1 MTHAESPSPAGANP
15 IRPMSGFPE
24 ELVRDPVSPFLPSED
39 AAELE
44 AFERGMRAGFKLPPL
59 PPKWSEALSSSAAAD
74 CDHAVWVA
82 HIKGGEPLSVSVC
95 QLCRAINWDLL
106 REDFGEQ
113 LRKAMWPPE
122 GVPTLGDLLQDLK
135 RHGLTLSPAQEAY
148 LLECGEQADTSEPGP
163 VNTSERPEDAARRYA
178 GQLLALRRGLIER
191 NWDMTSLPEDE
202 IVAYA
207 LAALDELDADAKANA
222 VIAHEAGCHAW
233 LGLATTK
240 ELLEELVA
248 RGRTE
253 PQRIA
258 LGARLHRMAFELLE
272 ALPSSM
278 LEYRTAEPK
287 ALPSKED
294 GDGLHHATWYQVEL
308 LKLQLALVERG
319 VEEARDEGK
328 VVPLALECLDEAV
341 GAAKANAQ
349 ALGEQDGLQN
359 G

>member
-1 MTHAESPSPAGANP
+1 
-15 IRPMSGFPE
+15 MSGFPDGQG
-24 ELVRDPVSPFLPSED
+24 RDPVLPPED
-39 AAELE
+39 ASERE
-44 AFERGMRAGFKLPPL
+44 AFERGMRAGSKLPPL
-59 PPKWSEALSSSAAAD
+59 PPKWSEALSSGAAAD
-74 CDHAVWVA
+74 CDHPVWVA

-95 QLCRAINWDLL
+95 QLCRAINWDQL
-106 REDFGEQ
+106 REDFEE
-113 LRKAMWPPE
+113 KAR
-122 GVPTLGDLLQDLK
+122 LLL
-135 RHGLTLSPAQEAY
+135 EAY
-148 LLECGEQADTSEPGP
+148 DPDPDLPGMREGADLIGGEADSAPI
-163 VNTSERPEDAARRYA
+163 NTSERPEDAARRYA

-191 NWDMTSLPEDE
+191 NWDTTSLSEDE
-202 IVAYA
+202 IVVYA

-287 ALPSKED
+287 ALPSKEG
-294 GDGLHHATWYQVEL
+294 GDSLHHANWYQVEL

-319 VEEARDEGK
+319 IEEARDEGK